1 MITVYERSD
10 IIHIM
15 KMNRLTLSESDTAQL
30 EFGGQVKG
38 KNYQITILVVE
49 DLPQIFINQNGE
61 VIYSETVKSVDD
73 LKIFL
78 EERFFRIT
86 RCDHVSICVF

>member
-1 MITVYERSD
+1 MMTSYECSD

-15 KMNRLTLSESDTAQL
+15 KMNRFTLNDSDTARL

-38 KNYQITILVVE
+38 KDYQITILVVE
-49 DLPQIFINQNGE
+49 DLPQIFIRQKGKIVLN
-61 VIYSETVKSVDD
+61 ETVKSIDD

-78 EERFFRIT
+78 EERLYKYFEA
-86 RCDHVSICVF
+86 

>member
-1 MITVYERSD
+1 MMTTYERSD

-15 KMNRLTLSESDTAQL
+15 KMNRLTLSDSDTAQT
-30 EFGGQVKG
+30 EFGGQLKG

-49 DLPQIFINQNGE
+49 DLPQIFIKRDGE
-61 VIYSETVKSVDD
+61 VIYSETIKSIDD

-78 EERFFRIT
+78 EERLYKYLE
-86 RCDHVSICVF
+86 V